1 MHIYTWRDNWI
12 HPGLSSLAVEPDSAT
27 AVVLTK
33 AESCSSVQMCTISLL
48 PHYVTL
54 LVLHKSGLRGRLLME
69 LSTPF
74 LSYGLLQLVK
84 QCSLI
89 LSFIFKFSS
98 TPAVGQISHP

>member
-1 MHIYTWRDNWI
+1 MDS
-12 HPGLSSLAVEPDSAT
+12 PKVELSCCRARHAT

>member
-1 MHIYTWRDNWI
+1 MWRNNWI
-12 HPGLSSLAVEPDSAT
+12 IPRLSSLAEEPDSAA

-33 AESCSSVQMCTISLL
+33 AEPCSLVQMCRISLL
-48 PHYVTL
+48 PHCVTL
-54 LVLHKSGLRGRLLME
+54 LVLHKSGLRARFLME
-69 LSTPF
+69 LFTPF

-84 QCSLI
+84 QYSLI